1 MGQSVR
7 PSSVGLP
14 RLIMIGAFRI
24 SMVWDM
30 VTTFLGTLLILNGVH
45 FISIGLSIVGTL
57 TVGAF
62 NFSTRAIL
70 ETKRGGQR
78 EIYLIRAAWLLAIVF
93 DFVTS
98 LVCNAT
104 YVALGRFQLGGPD
117 LIPLSLSF
125 SQSVIILFIT
135 LLTTISPMLVGYL
148 RVRAPGFL
156 A

>member
-7 PSSVGLP
+7 PNSVGLP

-70 ETKRGGQR
+70 